1 MPVILILLVLA
12 APLTVVVT
20 RQLGR
25 ATTAAAGFAAGL
37 VAGAGLLF
45 DQPAWQPGTAVLG
58 PAFLAWV
65 RSGDGPR
72 LSGLASWP
80 PIAGGG
86 RWTRTSAR

>member
-58 PAFLAWV
+58 PAFPAWFALAMALV
-65 RSGDGPR
+65 Y
-72 LSGLASWP
+72 LVCKLA
-80 PIAGGG
+80 AD
-86 RWTRTSAR
+86 RWRRPLD